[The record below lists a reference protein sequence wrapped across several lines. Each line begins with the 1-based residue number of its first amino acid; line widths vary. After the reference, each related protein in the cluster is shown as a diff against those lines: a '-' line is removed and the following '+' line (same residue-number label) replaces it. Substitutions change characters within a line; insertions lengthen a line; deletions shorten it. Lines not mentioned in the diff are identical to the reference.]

1 MLEVGTPNVP
11 ARDWDVGMPLLL
23 RALALLGLCCFAH
36 TTQAAALRLVADTWP
51 PFTDAS
57 LPNGGLATDLVTTAL
72 NRAGYGS
79 TFVQVPWARALH
91 GLGEGTYDILINAW
105 YNDERTR
112 IGQFSSEYLLNRVL
126 FLKLKNA
133 PVAYAQLSDLYP
145 YKVAVIRSYA
155 YAPVFDD
162 DASLNKV
169 QVSNFPIAVRMLAAG
184 RVDLAVEDEFVARY
198 FLEQEPEQAR
208 ENIEFLPKPLS
219 ENRLRILISLK
230 NPDHALIAAAF
241 DKAIDAMRADGSY
254 AAIFKAHGM

>member
-1 MLEVGTPNVP
+1 
-11 ARDWDVGMPLLL
+11 MPLLL
-23 RALALLGLCCFAH
+23 RALALLGMFCFA
-36 TTQAAALRLVADTWP
+36 TMAQAGTQVGALRLVADVWP

-72 NRAGYGS
+72 SRAGYGS

-133 PVAYAQLSDLYP
+133 PIAYTQLPDLYP

-155 YAPVFDD
+155 YSPAFDD
-162 DASLNKV
+162 DPSFNRV
-169 QVSNFPIAVRMLAAG
+169 QVGNFPSAVRMLAAG

-198 FLEQEPEQAR
+198 FIGQEPEQTR
-208 ENIEFLPKPLS
+208 ENVVFLPKPLS

-230 NPDHALIAAAF
+230 NPDHARIAVDF
-241 DKAIDAMRADGSY
+241 DKAIQDMRADGTY